1 MIITLINFLSDKINQ
16 FRRRNRNQPSY
27 YRLFLFWLTLII
39 LITAIFYILNNLGF
53 ENTNLANKLE
63 SIDNSKLSINIPIAT
78 STEIS
83 KIIPSTGISNIIP
96 NKLDINP
103 TSTNLVATVSQQGVY
118 DAPKT
123 ELYHEVLNQVGKIPK
138 PLSFVD
144 DFNYKL

>member
-1 MIITLINFLSDKINQ
+1 MIITLINLLSDKINN

-39 LITAIFYILNNLGF
+39 LITAIFYILNNLSLGNIASSNNLN
-53 ENTNLANKLE
+53 ENNIAEVTN
-63 SIDNSKLSINIPIAT
+63 IQLSTP
-78 STEIS
+78 
-83 KIIPSTGISNIIP
+83 PSTGISSII
-96 NKLDINP
+96 LDNTNMEP
-103 TSTNLVATVSQQGVY
+103 VTNLVSTVSQSGIY
-118 DAPKT
+118 DAPKS

>member
-1 MIITLINFLSDKINQ
+1 MIITLINLLSDKINN

-53 ENTNLANKLE
+53 DSITSSKNNIAEVTN
-63 SIDNSKLSINIPIAT
+63 IQLSTP
-78 STEIS
+78 
-83 KIIPSTGISNIIP
+83 PSTGISNFVPDNTNMEPI
-96 NKLDINP
+96 
-103 TSTNLVATVSQQGVY
+103 SNLVSTVSQSGIY
-118 DAPKT
+118 AAPKS

>member
-1 MIITLINFLSDKINQ
+1 MIITLINLLSDKINN

-53 ENTNLANKLE
+53 QDIASNNKFNENNIVKLTN
-63 SIDNSKLSINIPIAT
+63 IALPT
-78 STEIS
+78 Q
-83 KIIPSTGISNIIP
+83 PPTGISNIVPDNSNIEP
-96 NKLDINP
+96 VR
-103 TSTNLVATVSQQGVY
+103 NLVSTVSQSGIY
-118 DAPKT
+118 AAPKS
-123 ELYHEVLNQVGKIPK
+123 ELYHEVLNQVGQIPK

>member
-1 MIITLINFLSDKINQ
+1 MIITLINLLSDKINN

-39 LITAIFYILNNLGF
+39 LITAIFYILNNLALDNIVSNNNF
-53 ENTNLANKLE
+53 NENDITEVTN
-63 SIDNSKLSINIPIAT
+63 IAVLPT
-78 STEIS
+78 QPT
-83 KIIPSTGISNIIP
+83 TGISNIIQDNSNMEP
-96 NKLDINP
+96 I
-103 TSTNLVATVSQQGVY
+103 SNLVSTVSQPGIY
-118 DAPKT
+118 AAPKS

>member
-1 MIITLINFLSDKINQ
+1 MIITLINLLSDKINN

-39 LITAIFYILNNLGF
+39 LITAIFYILNNLGLDSITSNNKN
-53 ENTNLANKLE
+53 EIVEATN
-63 SIDNSKLSINIPIAT
+63 IAVLPT
-78 STEIS
+78 QPT
-83 KIIPSTGISNIIP
+83 TGISNIIENASNIEP
-96 NKLDINP
+96 
-103 TSTNLVATVSQQGVY
+103 STNLVSTVSQSGIY
-118 DAPKT
+118 AAPKS

>member
-1 MIITLINFLSDKINQ
+1 MIITLINLLSEKINQ

-39 LITAIFYILNNLGF
+39 LISAIFCILNNLGF
-53 ENTNLANKLE
+53 ENTNLVNNIK
-63 SIDNSKLSINIPIAT
+63 SIDNSKISNNIPIST
-78 STEIS
+78 STDIS
-83 KIIPSTGISNIIP
+83 NNIPSTGISNIIS
-96 NKLDINP
+96 NKLNIEPN
-103 TSTNLVATVSQQGVY
+103 SSNLVATVSQQGVY

>member
-1 MIITLINFLSDKINQ
+1 MIITLINLLSDKINN

-39 LITAIFYILNNLGF
+39 LLTAIFYILNNLSLNKIASNNNLN
-53 ENTNLANKLE
+53 ENNIAEVTD
-63 SIDNSKLSINIPIAT
+63 IQLSTP
-78 STEIS
+78 
-83 KIIPSTGISNIIP
+83 PSTGISSIIP
-96 NKLDINP
+96 DNTNTVP
-103 TSTNLVATVSQQGVY
+103 VTNLVSTVSQSGIY
-118 DAPKT
+118 AAPKS

>member
-1 MIITLINFLSDKINQ
+1 MIITLINFLSEKINQ

-53 ENTNLANKLE
+53 ENAKSINNLN
-63 SIDNSKLSINIPIAT
+63 SFDNSNLSINTPIAK

-83 KIIPSTGISNIIP
+83 NNIVSTGISNIEA
-96 NKLDINP
+96 N
-103 TSTNLVATVSQQGVY
+103 TSNLVATVSQQGIY
-118 DAPKT
+118 DTPKT

-144 DFNYKL
+144 DFDYKL

>member
-1 MIITLINFLSDKINQ
+1 MIITLINLLSDKINN

-39 LITAIFYILNNLGF
+39 LLTAVFYILNNLGF
-53 ENTNLANKLE
+53 QDLASNNNFNENDIVKVT
-63 SIDNSKLSINIPIAT
+63 DIALPT
-78 STEIS
+78 QPT
-83 KIIPSTGISNIIP
+83 TGISNVIP
-96 NKLDINP
+96 DNLNIEP
-103 TSTNLVATVSQQGVY
+103 VSNLVSTVSQSGIY
-118 DAPKT
+118 AAPKS

>member
-1 MIITLINFLSDKINQ
+1 MIITLINLLSDKINN

-39 LITAIFYILNNLGF
+39 LITAIFYILNNLGLDNIASNNNF
-53 ENTNLANKLE
+53 NENDITEVTN
-63 SIDNSKLSINIPIAT
+63 IALPT
-78 STEIS
+78 Q
-83 KIIPSTGISNIIP
+83 PSTGISNIIP
-96 NKLDINP
+96 DNP
-103 TSTNLVATVSQQGVY
+103 SIEPITNLVSTVSQSGIY
-118 DAPKT
+118 AAPKS

>member
-1 MIITLINFLSDKINQ
+1 MIITLINLLSDKINN

-39 LITAIFYILNNLGF
+39 LITTIFYILNNLGLDTITSNNNF
-53 ENTNLANKLE
+53 NENEIVEATN
-63 SIDNSKLSINIPIAT
+63 IAVLPT
-78 STEIS
+78 QPT
-83 KIIPSTGISNIIP
+83 TGISNIIENNSNMEP
-96 NKLDINP
+96 I
-103 TSTNLVATVSQQGVY
+103 TNLVSTVSQSGIY
-118 DAPKT
+118 AAPKS